1 VAGKAATKRGGQGA
15 AMSVAAAGRASAR
28 KPARDNA
35 IRDMPAGRM
44 PRPAKSADQRLR
56 AAPAPASDGGGAAA
70 AVDGTGVRIVEVAAD
85 RDGQRLDNLLLGLLK
100 GVPRTHVYRL
110 LRTGQVRVNGK
121 RAKPDTRVAAGDRLR
136 VPPVRM
142 AEPGEL
148 PRASAQALSGLER
161 AIIRED
167 RDWIALDK
175 PSGLASHGGSG
186 IALGAIEQLRQARPQ
201 DALELV
207 HRLDRDTSGVLLI
220 ARKRSALAAAQAAIR
235 EGRARKRYLA
245 LLVGRLPQEQVRV
258 DAPLRKS
265 LLRGGERM
273 VDVAADGKP
282 SVSVFRA
289 ITRFARHTFVEVL
302 IETGRTHQI
311 RVHAAHLGL
320 PVAGDDKYGDAAA
333 NRDLRGIGL
342 RRLFLHAAEL
352 AFDVGETG
360 RSELFSAPLPAE
372 LAAVLDALAGGKGA

>member
-1 VAGKAATKRGGQGA
+1 MVVAPDPG
-15 AMSVAAAGRASAR
+15 SASAST
-28 KPARDNA
+28 
-35 IRDMPAGRM
+35 GRG
-44 PRPAKSADQRLR
+44 S
-56 AAPAPASDGGGAAA
+56 
-70 AVDGTGVRIVEVAAD
+70 VRIVEVAAD
-85 RDGQRLDNLLLGLLK
+85 CAGQRVDNLLISLLK

-121 RAKPDTRVAAGDRLR
+121 RAKPATRVAVGDYLR
-136 VPPVRM
+136 VPPVRI

-148 PRASAQALSGLER
+148 PRASAQSLAGLER
-161 AIIRED
+161 AIIHED

-186 IALGAIEQLRQARPQ
+186 IALGAIEQLRQARPH
-201 DALELV
+201 DTLELV

-220 ARKRSALAAAQAAIR
+220 ARRRSALTAAQTAIR

-245 LLVGRLPQEQVRV
+245 LLVGRLPQDQVRV
-258 DAPLRKS
+258 DARLRKS

-273 VDVAADGKP
+273 VNVAPDGKP
-282 SVSVFRA
+282 SVSLFRA
-289 ITRFARHTFVEVL
+289 ITRFARYTFVEIL

-320 PVAGDDKYGDAAA
+320 PVAGDEKYGDADA
-333 NRDLRGIGL
+333 NRDLRRRGL

-352 AFDVGETG
+352 ALDIGEAG
-360 RSELFSAPLPAE
+360 HSELFVAPLPAD
-372 LAAVLDALAGGKGA
+372 LAAVLNALAADGGPAARRGG

>member
-1 VAGKAATKRGGQGA
+1 
-15 AMSVAAAGRASAR
+15 M
-28 KPARDNA
+28 
-35 IRDMPAGRM
+35 
-44 PRPAKSADQRLR
+44 ADT
-56 AAPAPASDGGGAAA
+56 G
-70 AVDGTGVRIVEVAAD
+70 GVRIVEVAAD
-85 RDGQRLDNLLLGLLK
+85 RDGQRLDNFLLGLLK

-142 AEPGEL
+142 ADPTEP

-186 IALGAIEQLRQARPQ
+186 IALGAIEQLRQARPH

-220 ARKRSALAAAQAAIR
+220 ARRRSALAAAQTAIR

-265 LLRGGERM
+265 VLRGGERM
-273 VDVAADGKP
+273 VDVAPDGKP

-289 ITRFARHTFVEVL
+289 ITRFAQHTFVEVL

-333 NRDLRGIGL
+333 NRELRNQGL

-352 AFDVGETG
+352 AFDVGDTG
-360 RSELFSAPLPAE
+360 RTELFSAPLPAE
-372 LAAVLDALAGGKGA
+372 LAAVLDTLAGPGARASPGGA